1 MPQKNDPKLLATVER
16 SLKQADSL
24 ETLPDSCAAVCAPG
38 GGNRW
43 LANQVRLTEDVWE
56 PFLLR
61 AAAKP
66 ALELRARLQQAA
78 RRCESPIEELMF
90 LALVVAGQ
98 RDSTGDVIV
107 DGREP
112 EPFERDEDSFVSIQ
126 PQVPIGKY
134 RVDLQVVVFTDQDPG
149 LTQGLPAPPHR
160 EWRRGVVLV
169 ECDGHDF
176 HERTKEQASHDKRKD
191 RELQRLGFT
200 VFRYTGS
207 DVWRDC
213 AAAAA
218 EVVEHAHKVALQAA
232 PIATEQ
238 PKEGRP

>member
-1 MPQKNDPKLLATVER
+1 MPQKNDPKLLATVQR
-16 SLKQADSL
+16 SLDRHDKQQLVLDTAPS
-24 ETLPDSCAAVCAPG
+24 VCASLG
-38 GGNRW
+38 AARW
-43 LANQVRLTEDVWE
+43 DEQLLHLPEEVWE

-61 AAAKP
+61 ATAKP
-66 ALELRARLQQAA
+66 VLDLRFAIEQAA

-98 RDSTGDVIV
+98 RDSTGPLIV

-112 EPFERDEDSFVSIQ
+112 APFEGGEDSFVSIQ
-126 PQVPIGKY
+126 PQVSIGKY
-134 RVDLQVVVFTDQDPG
+134 RVDFQVVVSTDAILSERLRPI
-149 LTQGLPAPPHR
+149 PA

-176 HERTKEQASHDKRKD
+176 HERTKEQASRDKRKD

-213 AAAAA
+213 AAAAE
-218 EVVEHAHKVALQAA
+218 EVVQHAHKVALQAA

-238 PKEGRP
+238 PREGRP